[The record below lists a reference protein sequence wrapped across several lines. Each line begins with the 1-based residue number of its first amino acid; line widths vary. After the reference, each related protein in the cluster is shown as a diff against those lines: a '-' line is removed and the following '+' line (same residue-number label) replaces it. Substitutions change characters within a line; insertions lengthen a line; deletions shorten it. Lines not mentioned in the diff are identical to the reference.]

1 MAVKTNK
8 QSNDLVND
16 ENNAENKFNMPTPS
30 AESEPFA
37 ETDAADTEATDEL
50 SADAP
55 VEDSSAFDDDYIV
68 KTVAPTGEAPV
79 SFTDEPSADIQL
91 ITGSERSRTRN
102 NAALRIC
109 CIALAVLLFISVVFN
124 LCQLLGGDDSG
135 EYPVIPS
142 QSDNTPAVAD
152 NDVFPLLASSE
163 EHSLFL
169 YGVRP
174 YGVVLVNNGVGNYFD
189 WLSISDSM
197 TKPQMQVVDIDRD
210 GKSEIVVLLKTMG
223 DDGENQNGVHV
234 LSFQSNSDTAPIYN
248 DAGLDS
254 ADTVE
259 KLKSVVDISYDMI
272 DDIFT
277 VRAGGNTASFND
289 KNASTERDYL
299 TAQLGRSIEFTLSGA
314 VITAIVSVDAVYSDG
329 SIEKIGDITVTVAYG
344 GTALA
349 LENVNFVQNQ

>member
-1 MAVKTNK
+1 MPLCVYAV
-8 QSNDLVND
+8 SPLPYC
-16 ENNAENKFNMPTPS
+16 F
-30 AESEPFA
+30 
-37 ETDAADTEATDEL
+37 L
-50 SADAP
+50 SAWYLTC
-55 VEDSSAFDDDYIV
+55 VNCSA
-68 KTVAPTGEAPV
+68 
-79 SFTDEPSADIQL
+79 
-91 ITGSERSRTRN
+91 
-102 NAALRIC
+102 
-109 CIALAVLLFISVVFN
+109 
-124 LCQLLGGDDSG
+124 GGDDSG

-259 KLKSVVDISYDMI
+259 KLKSVVDIGYDMI

-329 SIEKIGDITVTVAYG
+329 SIEKIGDITATVAYG